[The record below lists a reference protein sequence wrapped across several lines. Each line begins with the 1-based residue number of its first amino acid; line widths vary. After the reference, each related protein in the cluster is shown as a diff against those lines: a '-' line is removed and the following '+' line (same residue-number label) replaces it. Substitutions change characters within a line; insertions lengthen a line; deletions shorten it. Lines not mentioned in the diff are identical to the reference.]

1 MSSNSTYEVKLK
13 IEYSLNLYLINKMI
27 TENIVYNPEMKGME
41 SYLGN
46 LIQPKIRE
54 VNNIDNTY
62 IRFVSDK

>member
-1 MSSNSTYEVKLK
+1 
-13 IEYSLNLYLINKMI
+13 MI

-54 VNNIDNTY
+54 INDLLVTHVGESSGQGG
-62 IRFVSDK
+62 RGQ